1 MLAVSALVLIGAAP
15 VVNAA
20 DRADS
25 KSTKRDAL
33 SVSLSANLA
42 PEPAQVNVR
51 VRIEPDPRSRFLML
65 EWWSE
70 DGIGGSRLITLEG
83 DRSATRQEFPLKQ
96 IAAGQYLVTAILR
109 RDDGSEV
116 RRAAQ
121 LIVVPGA
128 SRFTPGGAS
137 GVAAGY

>member
-1 MLAVSALVLIGAAP
+1 MKPLALMLAVSALVLIGAAP

-70 DGIGGSRLITLEG
+70 DGIGGAGPL
-83 DRSATRQEFPLKQ
+83 RSGE
-96 IAAGQYLVTAILR
+96 R
-109 RDDGSEV
+109 RVGEKG
-116 RRAAQ
+116 RIR
-121 LIVVPGA
+121 
-128 SRFTPGGAS
+128 GGP
-137 GVAAGY
+137 